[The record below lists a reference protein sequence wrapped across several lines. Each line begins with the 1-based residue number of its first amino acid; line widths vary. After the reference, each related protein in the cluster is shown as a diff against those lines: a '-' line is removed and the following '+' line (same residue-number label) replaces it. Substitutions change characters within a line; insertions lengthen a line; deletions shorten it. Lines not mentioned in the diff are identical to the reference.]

1 MDGGGGKG
9 RARAHHPPPLL
20 FTSNTPPAPPPPPPT
35 KQTNIL
41 YRPAKVCYNPQKGP
55 VSEPVRVD
63 LVGLLASGDGTPGP
77 NSDGCR
83 RRLLR
88 RL

>member
-1 MDGGGGKG
+1 MDGEERKG
-9 RARAHHPPPLL
+9 ARALSSLL
-20 FTSNTPPAPPPPPPT
+20 FTHTPHTSPFSPPT